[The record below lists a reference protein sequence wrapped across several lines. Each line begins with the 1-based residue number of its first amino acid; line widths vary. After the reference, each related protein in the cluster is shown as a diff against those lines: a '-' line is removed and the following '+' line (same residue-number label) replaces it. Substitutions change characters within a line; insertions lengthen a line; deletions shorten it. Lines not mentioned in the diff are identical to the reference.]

1 MRKGC
6 SNASSGTSQHWNG
19 TAWQSGWTQ
28 VPVDEVTGG
37 AWSYTMSLPTPVDIV
52 AFARATGLGGL
63 RSETAKVVV
72 FVV

>member
-1 MRKGC
+1 
-6 SNASSGTSQHWNG
+6 
-19 TAWQSGWTQ
+19 
-28 VPVDEVTGG
+28 
-37 AWSYTMSLPTPVDIV
+37 MSLPTPVDIV